1 LTLSHQFPSQL
12 LDQGD
17 NGRQVYN
24 SVMANAQNKVAFRT
38 EHDEDLTTLARGLF
52 RGAFDPN
59 EIKHPMYSTKVM
71 GYREEMRTAYQHSR
85 TVTASSGEGDIRS
98 EGAAETENKS
108 GEQQSFNAYY

>member
-1 LTLSHQFPSQL
+1 
-12 LDQGD
+12 
-17 NGRQVYN
+17 
-24 SVMANAQNKVAFRT
+24 MANAQNKVAFRT

-85 TVTASSGEGDIRS
+85 TVTASSGESDIRS
-98 EGAAETENKS
+98 EGAAEIENKS